1 MKNRLKEI
9 RMREYMMNP
18 KEFARLIEVNP
29 KTYYAWENGT
39 SVPSM
44 KEGLRAAK
52 KLSKNLDEIWYLE

>member
-1 MKNRLKEI
+1 
-9 RMREYMMNP
+9 MREYMMNP

-44 KEGLRAAK
+44 KEGLRVAK